1 MKYFSNHE
9 ISKILREIAA
19 AYSVKNEPIFKI
31 RAYEN
36 AADSIENASVE
47 IRDLWETDDLASI
60 PGVGKTLEGHLN
72 ELFKTGKVKH
82 FNEVKKSMPEGM
94 FELLNINGLGPKSA
108 FKLASSLGIK
118 SIKELEE
125 VAKTGIIKKIPTFG
139 EKSEQE
145 ILSAIEEYKGKSNR
159 YLLPFIFTVSQR
171 IISYMKQIK
180 ECEEVEPLGSLRRMV
195 ATVGDIDIGVAS
207 SNPKEV
213 ISHFTKFPE
222 ISRILAAGSTAASA
236 ILNNGVQVD
245 IKVQPKEAFGA
256 LLQHFTGSKNH
267 NIKLRELALSQ
278 GMSLS
283 EYGIKENSKLLKF
296 SSETDFY
303 KYIGLEYIEPELREN
318 SGEIEAA
325 LRSAQGKPNGLPKLV
340 KLEELKGDLHLHSS
354 YPIEPSHDLGVN
366 DFSEIIKKAKELNYE
381 YIGFSDHSP
390 GFSTHT
396 KKNIIELIKKRKS
409 VIEQIKDSD
418 KSIRIL
424 NLLEIDILSNGELS
438 VPLEGLKLLDG
449 AIAGIHSSHKQNKK
463 EITKRLLTACNSKYV
478 KIISHP
484 TGRLLEK
491 RESYEADWNVVFKEC
506 LKTGTILEINA
517 WPTRLDLPD
526 TLVRKAVDLGI
537 KLIINSDAHE
547 ISQMDH
553 MKFGVAVARR
563 GWATRKDI
571 VNTMP
576 WLEFSRYIGVS

>member
-9 ISKILREIAA
+9 ISKILREMSA
-19 AYSVKNEPIFKI
+19 AYSVNNEPIFKI

-47 IRDLWETDDLASI
+47 IKDLWETKNLGSI
-60 PGVGKTLEGHLN
+60 PGIGRTIEGHLD
-72 ELFKTGKVKH
+72 ELFKTGKVNH
-82 FNEVKKSMPEGM
+82 FDEVKKSLPEGM

-108 FKLASSLGIK
+108 FKLASSLKIK
-118 SIKELEE
+118 SIKDLEDA
-125 VAKTGIIKKIPTFG
+125 AKTGKIKEIPTFG
-139 EKSEQE
+139 DKSEQE
-145 ILSAIEEYKGKSNR
+145 ILSAIEEYKSKSNR

-171 IISYMKQIK
+171 VISHMKK
-180 ECEEVEPLGSLRRMV
+180 NSACEEVLPLGSLRRMV
-195 ATVGDIDIGVAS
+195 STVGDIDIGISS

-222 ISRILAAGSTAASA
+222 ISRILGAGSTAASA
-236 ILNNGVQVD
+236 ILKNGVQVD
-245 IKVQPKEAFGA
+245 IKVQPKDGFGA

-267 NIKLRELALSQ
+267 NIKLRELALSK

-283 EYGIKENSKLLKF
+283 EYGIKEHNKLLKF
-296 SSETDFY
+296 SNEPDFY
-303 KYIGLEYIEPELREN
+303 KYIGLKYIEPELREN
-318 SGEIEAA
+318 TGEIEAA
-325 LRSAQGKPNGLPKLV
+325 LRSAQGKLNGLPSLV
-340 KLEELKGDLHLHSS
+340 KLEEIKGDLHLHSN
-354 YPIEPSHDLGVN
+354 YPIEPSHDLGAN
-366 DFSEIIKKAKELNYE
+366 NFLEIIKKAKELNYE
-381 YIGFSDHSP
+381 YIGLSDHSP
-390 GFSTHT
+390 GFSTHSKT
-396 KKNIIELIKKRKS
+396 EIVELLRKRKNA
-409 VIEQIKDSD
+409 IEQIKDSD

-424 NLLEIDILSNGELS
+424 NLLEIDILSNGALS

-463 EITKRLLTACNSKYV
+463 EITKRLLTACNSKHV

-484 TGRLLEK
+484 TGRLLGN
-491 RESYEADWNVVFKEC
+491 RESYEADWDLVFRQC

-526 TLVRKAVDLGI
+526 TLVREAVKLGV

-547 ISQMDH
+547 ISQMEN
-553 MKFGVAVARR
+553 MKFGVLVARR
-563 GWATRKDI
+563 GWATNRDI

-576 WLEFSRYIGVS
+576 WLEFYRYFGVS

>member
-9 ISKILREIAA
+9 ISKILREISA
-19 AYSVKNEPIFKI
+19 AYSVNNEPIFKI

-60 PGVGKTLEGHLN
+60 PGVGKTIQGHLN

-82 FNEVKKSMPEGM
+82 FDEVKKSIPEGM

-125 VAKTGIIKKIPTFG
+125 AAKTGKIKKLSSFG

-171 IISYMKQIK
+171 IISHMKNNK
-180 ECEEVEPLGSLRRMV
+180 ACEEVEPLGSLRRMV

-222 ISRILAAGSTAASA
+222 ISRILGAGSTAASA
-236 ILNNGVQVD
+236 ILKNDVQVD
-245 IKVQPKEAFGA
+245 IKVQPRDGFGA

-267 NIKLRELALSQ
+267 NIKLRELALSK

-283 EYGIKENSKLLKF
+283 EYGIKEQGKLLKF
-296 SSETDFY
+296 SNESDFY
-303 KYIGLEYIEPELREN
+303 NHIGLEYIEPELREN

-325 LRSAQGKPNGLPKLV
+325 LRSTQGKPNALPNLV
-340 KLEELKGDLHLHSS
+340 KLEEIKGDLHLHSS

-396 KKNIIELIKKRKS
+396 KKKIIELINKRKN
-409 VIEQIKDSD
+409 VIEQIKDSN

-449 AIAGIHSSHKQNKK
+449 AIAGIHSSHKQNKN

-491 RESYEADWNVVFKEC
+491 RESYEADWNVVFKQC

-526 TLVRKAVDLGI
+526 TLVREAVKLGI

-547 ISQMDH
+547 ISQMDN
-553 MKFGVAVARR
+553 MKFGVSTARR
-563 GWATRKDI
+563 GWATNHDI

-576 WLEFSRYIGVS
+576 WLEFSRYFGVS